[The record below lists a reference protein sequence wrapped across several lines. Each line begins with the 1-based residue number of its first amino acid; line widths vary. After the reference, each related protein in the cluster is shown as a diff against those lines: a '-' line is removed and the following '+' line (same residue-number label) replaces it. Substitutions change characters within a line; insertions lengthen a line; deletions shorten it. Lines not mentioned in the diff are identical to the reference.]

1 VNPYTPSFVL
11 AALLSVTPALAAPPA
26 PSALPASS
34 ASLLAVSTGAS
45 ETSAY
50 AHSTSAPSGTG
61 RLFAGGYLGLLAN
74 EGVAPNLGV
83 QVAGPIRLAGLP
95 PTIHLEWTG
104 ALDLW
109 FRSDSEGAGGIEV
122 DASAFNIG
130 VIPGAR
136 IVFPIAREVLLTGDL
151 GVGLALT
158 HTSVSS
164 SGFGNNFDA
173 SDTDFGVVFRLA
185 AGAIIPLSEK
195 LRLEVAPLGLQMYAP
210 GGTAFSM
217 RVGLAFALD

>member
-1 VNPYTPSFVL
+1 MNSHTPSIVL
-11 AALLSVTPALAAPPA
+11 AALLSVTPALAAPSLRSA
-26 PSALPASS
+26 PPASS
-34 ASLLAVSTGAS
+34 ASTLAVATGAS

-50 AHSTSAPSGTG
+50 ASSTSTPSGTG
-61 RLFAGGYLGLLAN
+61 RLFAGGYVGLLAN
-74 EGVAPNLGV
+74 DGVAPNLGF

-95 PTIHLEWTG
+95 PTLHLEWTG

-109 FRSDSEGAGGIEV
+109 FRSESEGAGGFEV
-122 DASAFNIG
+122 DATAFNIG

-151 GVGLALT
+151 GVGLAFT
-158 HTSVSS
+158 HTSFSS
-164 SGFGNNFDA
+164 SGFGNNIDD
-173 SDTDFGVVFRLA
+173 SDSDFGVVLRLA

-195 LRLEVAPLGLQMYAP
+195 VRLEVAPLGLQTYAP

-217 RVGLAFALD
+217 RVGLAVALD